1 MIEAGKK
8 NFLPANWQITVAAFL
23 VCLRP
28 LKEYLYFLFLSFLR
42 ESCHIHE
49 SRFLSG
55 ERYHEELNGVTRI
68 SDFQIKDIVNIA
80 DGKKLGNM
88 TDLEINTG
96 TGKIEAIIV
105 SNSTRLMGFFGR
117 EQDIVI
123 PWQKIKKIGADV
135 ILVEHQTVFQTE
147 LKDERL

>member
-1 MIEAGKK
+1 M
-8 NFLPANWQITVAAFL
+8 
-23 VCLRP
+23 
-28 LKEYLYFLFLSFLR
+28 
-42 ESCHIHE
+42 
-49 SRFLSG
+49 
-55 ERYHEELNGVTRI
+55 TRI
-68 SDFQIKDIVNIA
+68 SEFQIKDIVNIA

-105 SNSTRLMGFFGR
+105 SNGTRLMGFFGR

-135 ILVEHQTVFQTE
+135 ILVEHHTVFQTE